1 MLRSAFLASAILM
14 AGPALAQT
22 SIQQDYEAAQ
32 AALDAKDIT
41 GARARFEAL
50 LKRMPPAS
58 KSRSMGVVK
67 SRLGAALVLDGEQEA
82 AIPLLTESM
91 AIFPKDTPE
100 DRAERAEALADR
112 ARANE
117 AIGAFAA
124 AAADYRSALDTL
136 KPEAGS
142 GADVMLSMGL
152 ARSLLWTDRTA
163 ARRELDRLIAL
174 PGDSWGKNKAILAT
188 TFALRGRADL
198 IDGRPAD
205 AQPHFRDAM
214 RAAGGSR
221 SQTIDL
227 TDVRVRAD
235 AAIAAYLMGNKML
248 HQELVAYSGGGSA
261 VTRGMSSAASA
272 ELPACGAST
281 GLSPDDVAVVEFGI
295 DADGRVRS
303 ALPVYVKRSDG
314 GDPAPVAAQFVQA
327 VRNWYWRSGAMADM
341 EPFWRQSF
349 RMEMRCSMARPASNL
364 TWASMTELF
373 SQEIARLGVEAGPS
387 MPANDAAALP
397 LLRAEL
403 QRQITANGPLSVQL
417 ALPLYKLAGN
427 EAATIEERTGW
438 VNRAVTILEAH
449 GAKPEALALVK
460 LLQISLV
467 SRKEKNP
474 HKTSRDLLAPL
485 LAAEETARPGTRMTQ
500 FLRLEQAETL
510 QALDQDTEAQLLL
523 NAIVESP
530 LERLPRADPIRT
542 SALLRLSNIA
552 AARKDLATAATAL
565 AATGLTPEQCA
576 LVDVRPNRQNASVSA
591 SIFPQEASR
600 WGSGGLARVEYD
612 IGTDGKPVNARTIM
626 AAPPFVFGKPAEVGA
641 GQLRYQPVFRPGNAI
656 GCSAMMQNFRFLAS
670 Q

>member
-1 MLRSAFLASAILM
+1 MRSVFLVSAILM
-14 AGPALAQT
+14 TAPAVAQT

-32 AALDAKDIT
+32 KALDAKDIA

-82 AIPLLTESM
+82 AIPLLTEAM
-91 AIFPKDTPE
+91 AFFPNDTPE
-100 DRAERAEALADR
+100 DRGERAEAMTDR

-124 AAADYRSALDTL
+124 AAADYRAALAML

-142 GADVMLSMGL
+142 ANDVMLSVGL
-152 ARSLLWTDRTA
+152 ARSLLWTDRPA

-174 PGDSWGKNKAILAT
+174 PGDSWGKNKALLALIL
-188 TFALRGRADL
+188 ALRGRADL
-198 IDGRPAD
+198 IDGRPVD
-205 AQPHFRDAM
+205 AQPHLRAAM

-221 SQTIDL
+221 TETIDL

-235 AAIAAYLMGNKML
+235 AAIAAYLMDNKPL

-261 VTRGMSSAASA
+261 VMRGMSSAASA
-272 ELPACGAST
+272 ELPACGTST

-295 DADGRVRS
+295 HADGRVRS
-303 ALPVYVKRSDG
+303 ALPIYVKRSDG

-327 VRNWYWRSGAMADM
+327 VRSWYWRPDALAAM

-349 RMEMRCSMARPASNL
+349 RVEMRCSAVRRGGDLAWTSASEVL
-364 TWASMTELF
+364 A
-373 SQEIARLGVEAGPS
+373 QEFARLGVEAGPP

-397 LLRAEL
+397 LMRADL
-403 QRQITANGPLSVQL
+403 QRRLTASGPQSVQL
-417 ALPLYKLAGN
+417 ALPLYRLAGN
-427 EAATIEERTGW
+427 EAASDAERTGW
-438 VNRAVTILEAH
+438 IDRAVTILEAN
-449 GAKPEALALVK
+449 GAAPDALAFAK
-460 LLQISLV
+460 LRQISLR
-467 SRKEKNP
+467 SRKEKDYR
-474 HKTSRDLLAPL
+474 KASRDLRAPL
-485 LAAEETARPGTRMTQ
+485 LATEVAARPGTRMTQ
-500 FLRLEQAETL
+500 YIRLEQAEVL
-510 QALDQDTEAQLLL
+510 QNLGQDAEAQALL
-523 NAIVESP
+523 NAIIESP
-530 LERLPRADPIRT
+530 PELLSRADPIRT

-552 AARKDLATAATAL
+552 AARQDLATAATAL
-565 AATGLTPEQCA
+565 AATGLTAEQCA
-576 LVDVRPNRQNASVSA
+576 LVDVRPKAENASVSA
-591 SIFPQEASR
+591 SIFPKEASR
-600 WGSGGLARVEYD
+600 WGSGGLAKVEYD

-656 GCSAMMQNFRFLAS
+656 GCSGMTQNFRFLSS